1 MEIYKKDSHM
11 YKIFTDES
19 WQDYLY
25 WQQNDKRLVKR
36 INELLNDIGRT
47 PFRGFGKPE
56 PLKHNLTGYWS
67 RRITDEHRLIYKVEE
82 ERTIILSCRYHL
94 KQEPTEMIQTPV

>member
-1 MEIYKKDSHM
+1 M

-94 KQEPTEMIQTPV
+94 KQEPTEMIQTLV